1 MNNNDPIATEATPTE
16 NLRMENFKPFSKLYL
31 RNIISTSL

>member
-16 NLRMENFKPFSKLYL
+16 NLRMENFKPFSKLDFL
-31 RNIISTSL
+31 RN

>member
-16 NLRMENFKPFSKLYL
+16 NLRMENFKPFQNY
-31 RNIISTSL
+31 IYET